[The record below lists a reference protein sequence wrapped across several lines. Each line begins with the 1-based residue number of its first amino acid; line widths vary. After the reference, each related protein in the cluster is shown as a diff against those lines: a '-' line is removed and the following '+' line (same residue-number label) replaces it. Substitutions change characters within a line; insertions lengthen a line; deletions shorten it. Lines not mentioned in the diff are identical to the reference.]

1 MKPEEGKEI
10 QKITKDFSKAIN
22 IFNSRD
28 YKNAMDSFEKIDR
41 DHENSEFYS
50 VIDIRRKALSYI
62 RICDTKLSLSKIKQ
76 KSNEDYI
83 NEIVFSLN
91 QGDLD
96 QAEKYFSSLSKK
108 KFNSPFLDYLRSI
121 FYLKSNEEEKSLDYL
136 KKCID
141 KDDSFKITANN
152 EPDFEPVFENERFI
166 SIID

>member
-76 KSNEDYI
+76 KSDEDYI